1 MIDGNSLSHHYQV
14 VQVAWITGTNLD
26 LSDYQLTSA
35 KGQAQGRSKVSISST
50 ENDYEIQI

>member
-14 VQVAWITGTNLD
+14 VQVAWITGTNLN

-35 KGQAQGRSKVSISST
+35 KGQA
-50 ENDYEIQI
+50 